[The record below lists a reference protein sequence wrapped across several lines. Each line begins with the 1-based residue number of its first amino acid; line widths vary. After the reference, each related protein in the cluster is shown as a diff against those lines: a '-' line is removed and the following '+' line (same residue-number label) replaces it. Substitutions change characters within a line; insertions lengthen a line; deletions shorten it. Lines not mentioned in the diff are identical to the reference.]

1 MRRMGIA
8 ATGSHLLFCFSGE
21 KMVPAGAILV
31 AVLLLVSSRAF
42 ADCKEPAIGTKNIP
56 SLSPP
61 LGEVVIGSGR
71 LQFYSA
77 PNLNCM
83 ISGVFVIPGDELIAY
98 AQSGDGWSSVMYS
111 NPKSGNTV
119 PGRVKSSRLKTTG
132 TMGH

>member
-1 MRRMGIA
+1 M
-8 ATGSHLLFCFSGE
+8 
-21 KMVPAGAILV
+21 PARPILV
-31 AVLLLVSSRAF
+31 ALILLASVPAF

-77 PNLNCM
+77 PNLNCIM
-83 ISGVFVIPGDELIAY
+83 PGVFVIPGDELIAY
-98 AQSGDGWSSVMYS
+98 AESSDGWSSVMYS
-111 NPKSGNTV
+111 KPKSGDTV
-119 PGRVKSSRLKTTG
+119 SGWVKSSRLKTTG